1 MFAAV
6 AIAGI
11 LAWQRLDRTPE
22 SPSPGLFQ
30 GKVRAHGNDAT
41 LNGGVLAN
49 AVSVQSAL
57 EAYRRQTGRLPAT
70 AEAFNLEVLPR
81 LEGGKLP
88 TSPWGGE
95 QAGILGL
102 TPELKRAVAAG
113 EAERWVVGP
122 GREARTIT
130 EPTDFGALV
139 YDANGSTYRLF
150 GIGRGADGRAV
161 VLVRLT
167 SP

>member
-1 MFAAV
+1 MFVAV
-6 AIAGI
+6 AIAGV
-11 LAWQRLDRTPE
+11 LAWQRLDRKPE
-22 SPSPGLFQ
+22 TASAGLFQ
-30 GKVRAHGNDAT
+30 GKVRAHGNDAA

-49 AVSVQSAL
+49 AVSVQAAL
-57 EAYRRQTGRLPAT
+57 EDYRRQTGRIPAS
-70 AEAFNLEVLPR
+70 ADAFNLEVLPR
-81 LEGGKLP
+81 LAGGKLP
-88 TSPWGGE
+88 PSPWGGE
-95 QAGILGL
+95 QAGILGV
-102 TPELKRAVAAG
+102 TPELTQAVAAG

-122 GREARTIT
+122 GRKARTIT
-130 EPTDFGALV
+130 GPTDFGALV